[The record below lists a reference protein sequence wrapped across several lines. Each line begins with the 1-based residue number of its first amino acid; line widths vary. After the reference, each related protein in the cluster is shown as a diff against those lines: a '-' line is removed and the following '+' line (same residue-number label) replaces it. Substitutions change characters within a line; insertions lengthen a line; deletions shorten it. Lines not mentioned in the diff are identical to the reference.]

1 MNRVLHAQAHV
12 NVSYARCCFM
22 NIDSHFHFSVGRLSL
37 DLVATVRHHAS
48 MPRDMLEPAGAASRW
63 LEAACLTDM
72 CLLLSATEE
81 KELITLREAIRATVK
96 AACAHAILPDAAVA
110 LLNHTAAEGLPIPY
124 LDINTGRVIVSA
136 PNPFKS
142 ALSMIARDAIDLVA
156 GPALDQVKA
165 CAQDDCRTLFLD
177 ASRNSRRRWCSMD
190 RCGSRAK
197 AMTFRERHREALHEH

>member
-1 MNRVLHAQAHV
+1 
-12 NVSYARCCFM
+12 M

-37 DLVATVRHHAS
+37 DLVATLRHYAS
-48 MPRDMLEPAGAASRW
+48 MPKDTLEPVGAAARW
-63 LEAACLTDM
+63 LDAACLTDM
-72 CLLLSATEE
+72 CLLLSTTEE
-81 KELITLREAIRATVK
+81 TELITLREAIRATVK
-96 AACAHAILPDAAVA
+96 AACAHAILPDDAVA
-110 LLNHTAAEGLPIPY
+110 LLNRTAAEGLPVPY
-124 LDINTGRVIVSA
+124 LDTDTGRVTVSA
-136 PNPFKS
+136 PNPFRS

-165 CAQDDCRTLFLD
+165 CAQNDCRTLFLD